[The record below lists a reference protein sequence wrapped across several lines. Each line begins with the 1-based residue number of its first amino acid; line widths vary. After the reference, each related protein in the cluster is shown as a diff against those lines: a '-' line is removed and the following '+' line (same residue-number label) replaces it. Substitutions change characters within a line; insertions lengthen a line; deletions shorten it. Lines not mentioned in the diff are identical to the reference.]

1 MQSQLFDLRAG
12 QSAAVKTK
20 IIERAAIGLA
30 EPWVADRERRVGA
43 NRTGEMIFQSLDLGF
58 FPVQIKLNARS
69 PAGAIVVDGHVMP
82 FAKNECLA
90 RAHLPGVIGPVM

>member
-69 PAGAIVVDGHVMP
+69 AAGAIVVDGHVMRL
-82 FAKNECLA
+82 AKTEGLPRCE
-90 RAHLPGVIGPVM
+90 RAGVVR